1 MLLSYDMFL
10 IIIPLIDA
18 PSFMWD
24 EKKKPVHTWDGSI
37 KNSKT
42 LDYLP
47 QDTGRGK

>member
-24 EKKKPVHTWDGSI
+24 EKKKPVHIWDGSI

-42 LDYLP
+42 LDYLL